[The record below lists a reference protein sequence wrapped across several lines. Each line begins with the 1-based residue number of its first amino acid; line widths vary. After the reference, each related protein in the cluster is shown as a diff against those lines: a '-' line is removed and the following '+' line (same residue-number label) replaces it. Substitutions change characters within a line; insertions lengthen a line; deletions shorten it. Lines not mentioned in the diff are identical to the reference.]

1 VRNLPH
7 PRHLPIGTARVLGE
21 RLRNYLADD
30 SGRILGRRVQLDRP
44 EGREVF
50 YHPPCLVPL
59 DGRAAFAAARPRTN
73 EAATELGRR
82 PGASVVAVVKA

>member
-21 RLRNYLADD
+21 RLRNHLADD
-30 SGRILGRRVQLDRP
+30 GGRILGRRVQLDRP
-44 EGREVF
+44 KGRELF
-50 YHPPCLVPL
+50 YHPPGPVPL
-59 DGRAAFAAARPRTN
+59 DGRAAFAARPRTN
-73 EAATELGRR
+73 EAATELGRQ